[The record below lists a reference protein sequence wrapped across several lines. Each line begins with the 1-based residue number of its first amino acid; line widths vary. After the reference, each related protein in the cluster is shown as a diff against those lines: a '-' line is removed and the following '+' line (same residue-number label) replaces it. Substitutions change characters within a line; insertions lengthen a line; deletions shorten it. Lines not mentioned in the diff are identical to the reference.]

1 MFRSK
6 LFRPILL
13 SASILAAVP
22 IKCNSILEARKPDAD
37 SEYEYIYVT
46 GHSVPQKVKKGSQ
59 GTSDAAMEV
68 SSGESVRNGMQKFA
82 PSPKPLN

>member
-13 SASILAAVP
+13 SATILAAVP

-37 SEYEYIYVT
+37 SEYEYVYVT
-46 GHSVPQKVKKGSQ
+46 GNSVPQKVKKGSQ
-59 GTSDAAMEV
+59 TATDSSTEV
-68 SSGESVRNGMQKFA
+68 SSGESFRNGMQKYA
-82 PSPKPLN
+82 PSPKPMN